1 MSDVEE
7 LEDVLKRGARS
18 QIALFLILSGGE
30 PRTRE
35 EIIEATGLNKFTV
48 LRELS
53 YLHTRHPD
61 WFERVA
67 PKTYR
72 LKRVL

>member
-30 PRTRE
+30 PRTKE
-35 EIIEATGLNKFTV
+35 EIVEATGLSEFTV
-48 LRELS
+48 NREMS
-53 YLHTRHPD
+53 YLHVNHPD

-72 LKRVL
+72 FKRVM